1 MAASI
6 PAQRRFAVM
15 RRSSGGRGHSRQGL
29 GDCHVYPYPAL
40 ASSEQLSARVA
51 LFHRCRLVTGA
62 ISGTST
68 DEWSAGVGSACFFTG
83 AASCSGG
90 AAGRTTNRTER
101 LYSHRHG
108 HGAPA
113 PTHRDGKAGCA
124 RSGHDT
130 APTDAHSDGNPERD
144 RRGATGCDVAVQPAP
159 CVIEHHH

>member
-1 MAASI
+1 MTGLF
-6 PAQRRFAVM
+6 PVGRR
-15 RRSSGGRGHSRQGL
+15 GR
-29 GDCHVYPYPAL
+29 HVYLYQAF
-40 ASSEQLSARVA
+40 ASSEQFSARRA
-51 LFHRCRLVTGA
+51 LFRRCCVVADTANSVRHASNDHPAGFGGA
-62 ISGTST
+62 
-68 DEWSAGVGSACFFTG
+68 CFTG

-108 HGAPA
+108 HGAHA

-144 RRGATGCDVAVQPAP
+144 PRGATGCDVAVQPAP